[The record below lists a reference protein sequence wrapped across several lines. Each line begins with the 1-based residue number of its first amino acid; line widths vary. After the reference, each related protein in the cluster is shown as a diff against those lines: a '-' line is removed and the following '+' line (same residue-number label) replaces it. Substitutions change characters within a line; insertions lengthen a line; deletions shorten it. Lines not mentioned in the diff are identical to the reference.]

1 VSSTTHLRDRHVS
14 GVGAPARTIWIN
26 RPWLD
31 LLIGCG
37 GWSAPLLLISYLLV
51 DDQARQW
58 SAVFYAL
65 ALVCNYPH
73 YMATIHRAY
82 GRADDRSRYK
92 LFTHYITAAL
102 VVAGVAAHFQLG
114 LLAWLF
120 TTYVTWSPWHYTGQ
134 NFGLSMMFLRRA
146 GVDVTPRDRRWL
158 HVAFVASY
166 VMLLAAFNEGPS
178 QDPLTISAALPVN
191 VSRAIQGAAA
201 LVFVGAGV
209 MTFRALAGRG
219 ARLMSLLPS
228 MTLYV
233 TQALWF
239 VVPILVAWSSSA
251 AAPQTRYST
260 GILAVMHSAQY
271 LWITHHFARK
281 DAAAAATATGAAQT
295 AAGARGWSGWA
306 YWTTLV
312 AGGVA
317 LFIPGPWLASYAG
330 QFDFS
335 SSMLIVTA
343 VVNIHHFILDGVV
356 WKLRDPRVSKVLTT
370 TPPSSPSQPI
380 EASADAR
387 ATTSAGARAAAPAG
401 ARAAAPAAARTA
413 ASADA
418 RAAASGAAPVDEIS
432 AHARRSRWPMIARV
446 AAVILLIALA
456 GVDQWRYVL
465 ALGGGGD
472 GVAREAL
479 ERASVLN
486 PFDSTV
492 HLRLASAARLSGD
505 EAAMERELRRAV
517 AVDSHS
523 PAPYH
528 ALERFFIESGRW
540 QEAYDH
546 GQLLIARWP
555 REVDTLVNL
564 GVLAQKL
571 NDPSASERWWRRAL
585 DVDESQRQVHL
596 YLAELLDGSGRTGES
611 LPHYQRYLE
620 LVARATQDD
629 PSSAS
634 RASAQRTA
642 LVVIKFG
649 DALTRANQPELAA
662 SQYDLAERIAR
673 QTGLADIASLA
684 REHRMS
690 PSPSPSASSPP
701 TAPRAR

>member
-1 VSSTTHLRDRHVS
+1 MRRDRVCVACYNRSLPAVIPALRLSSSSHSLEQRESGSRVS
-14 GVGAPARTIWIN
+14 ARPIWVH

-31 LLIGCG
+31 LLVGCG

-65 ALVCNYPH
+65 ALICNYPH

-82 GRADDRSRYK
+82 GRPDDRSRYK

-102 VVAGVAAHFQLG
+102 FAVGIAAHFQLG

-120 TTYVTWSPWHYTGQ
+120 TAYVIWSPWHYTGQ

-146 GVDVTPRDRRWL
+146 GVDVTPRERRWL

-166 VMLLAAFNEGPS
+166 VMLLAAFNEGAS
-178 QDPLTISAALPVN
+178 QDPLTLSAGLPIA
-191 VSRAIQGAAA
+191 VSRTIQIAAV
-201 LVFVGAGV
+201 LVFLAAGV
-209 MTFRALAGRG
+209 MTFRSLA
-219 ARLMSLLPS
+219 ARAPSRVSLVPPI
-228 MTLYV
+228 TLYL

-239 VVPILVAWSSSA
+239 VVPIVLTWTSAA

-281 DAAAAATATGAAQT
+281 DAAAATH
-295 AAGARGWSGWA
+295 ARGWNGWA

-330 QFDFS
+330 RFDFT

-356 WKLRDPRVSKVLTT
+356 WKLRDPRVSKVLT
-370 TPPSSPSQPI
+370 S
-380 EASADAR
+380 
-387 ATTSAGARAAAPAG
+387 TS
-401 ARAAAPAAARTA
+401 THEHEA
-413 ASADA
+413 ASA
-418 RAAASGAAPVDEIS
+418 SGARERGTRAKVFLR
-432 AHARRSRWPMIARV
+432 A
-446 AAVILLIALA
+446 AAVILLIGLA
-456 GVDQWRYVL
+456 GVDQWRYLL
-465 ALGGGGD
+465 ALGGAEGAGR
-472 GVAREAL
+472 AAL
-479 ERASVLN
+479 EKASALN

-505 EAAMERELRRAV
+505 EAAVERDLRRAI

-523 PAPYH
+523 PAPFH
-528 ALERFFIESGRW
+528 ALERFLIESGRW
-540 QEAYDH
+540 QDAYAH
-546 GQLLIARWP
+546 CQLLLKRWP
-555 REVDTLVNL
+555 REVDTIVNT

-571 NDPSASERWWRRAL
+571 NDPAAAERWWRRAL
-585 DVDESQRQVHL
+585 DVDDSQRHVHL
-596 YLAELLDGSGRTGES
+596 YLAELLDGGARSAES

-620 LVARATQDD
+620 LVARAANNGDASSESR
-629 PSSAS
+629 PSAERPSAE
-634 RASAQRTA
+634 RTA
-642 LVVIKFG
+642 IVVIKFG
-649 DALTRANQPELAA
+649 DALVRANQPELAA
-662 SQYDLAERIAR
+662 SQYELAERIAR
-673 QTGLADIASLA
+673 QTGLADIESMA
-684 REHRMS
+684 RERRTS
-690 PSPSPSASSPP
+690 Q
-701 TAPRAR
+701 RGR

>member
-1 VSSTTHLRDRHVS
+1 VSANPSTR
-14 GVGAPARTIWIN
+14 PIWIH

-31 LLIGCG
+31 LLVGCG

-102 VVAGVAAHFQLG
+102 VAVGIAAHFRLG

-120 TTYVTWSPWHYTGQ
+120 TAYVTWSPWHYTGQ

-146 GVDVTPRDRRWL
+146 GVDVTPRDRQWL
-158 HVAFVASY
+158 HAAFVASY
-166 VMLLAAFNEGPS
+166 VMLLAAFNEGVS
-178 QDPLTISAALPVN
+178 QDPLTLSAGLPVA
-191 VSRAIQGAAA
+191 VTRTIQIAAG
-201 LVFVGAGV
+201 LVFLGAGV
-209 MTFRALAGRG
+209 MTFRSLAARG
-219 ARLMSLLPS
+219 VSRMSLLPAI
-228 MTLYV
+228 TLYV

-239 VVPILVAWSSSA
+239 VIPIVLTWISTA
-251 AAPQTRYST
+251 ATPRTRYST

-281 DAAAAATATGAAQT
+281 DAAGTAG
-295 AAGARGWSGWA
+295 AAGAAGAGRARGWNGWA

-330 QFDFS
+330 RFDFT

-356 WKLRDPRVSKVLTT
+356 WKLRDPRVSKVLT
-370 TPPSSPSQPI
+370 SSQSTQ
-380 EASADAR
+380 EH
-387 ATTSAGARAAAPAG
+387 AGAAANVAGGRRTG
-401 ARAAAPAAARTA
+401 ARMKVFV
-413 ASADA
+413 
-418 RAAASGAAPVDEIS
+418 RA
-432 AHARRSRWPMIARV
+432 

-465 ALGGGGD
+465 ALGGAQGADRG
-472 GVAREAL
+472 AL
-479 ERASVLN
+479 ERASALN
-486 PFDSTV
+486 PFDSSV
-492 HLRLASAARLSGD
+492 QLRLASAARLSGD
-505 EAAMERELRRAV
+505 RTAVERDLRRAV

-528 ALERFFIESGRW
+528 ALERFLIESGRW
-540 QEAYDH
+540 QDAYAH
-546 GQLLIARWP
+546 SQLLLERWP
-555 REVDTLVNL
+555 REVDSLVNA

-571 NDPSASERWWRRAL
+571 NDAAAAERWWRRAL
-585 DVDESQRQVHL
+585 DVDDSLRDVHL
-596 YLAELLDGSGRTGES
+596 YLAELLDGRARVAES
-611 LPHYQRYLE
+611 LPYYQRYLE
-620 LVARATQDD
+620 LVARAANEA
-629 PSSAS
+629 PSPAS
-634 RASAQRTA
+634 RPSPERTA

-649 DALTRANQPELAA
+649 DALARTNQPELAA
-662 SQYDLAERIAR
+662 SQYDLAASIAH
-673 QTGLADIASLA
+673 QTGLAEIESLA
-684 REHRMS
+684 RARRSFRPEHQRDFLLDS
-690 PSPSPSASSPP
+690 L
-701 TAPRAR
+701 AR